1 VNDILDYS
9 SLENGRL
16 SIDAAPMN
24 LQDLVESSCKMVR
37 QAAKSKGL
45 EFRSTVAPDV
55 PNVIA
60 GDARRIRQILIN
72 LLGNAVKFT
81 RQGSVALEVAQS
93 RIGDHLGID
102 FSVLDTG
109 SGISDELRV
118 TIFQPFTQADSTL
131 SRPFE
136 GTGLGLAI
144 SRRLA
149 EAMGGTLDVESQP
162 GMGSRFTFRLP
173 QASAAPA
180 LVPAP
185 SLTEPSAPAGQEEP
199 TPALRLPVLVVEDD
213 SSNSFLAG
221 KMLKHLGYDV
231 EFARDGKLA
240 VEAFAPGKFQAILM
254 DMQMPVMNGL
264 EATRQIRALE
274 SGQRVPIIALTANV
288 MPGDR
293 ERCLESGMDEF
304 LTKPFK
310 LDQLSAKLEQFLG
323 GA

>member
-1 VNDILDYS
+1 
-9 SLENGRL
+9 
-16 SIDAAPMN
+16 M
-24 LQDLVESSCKMVR
+24 
-37 QAAKSKGL
+37 
-45 EFRSTVAPDV
+45 
-55 PNVIA
+55 
-60 GDARRIRQILIN
+60 
-72 LLGNAVKFT
+72 
-81 RQGSVALEVAQS
+81 
-93 RIGDHLGID
+93 
-102 FSVLDTG
+102 
-109 SGISDELRV
+109 

-254 DMQMPVMNGL
+254 DMQML
-264 EATRQIRALE
+264 RAT
-274 SGQRVPIIALTANV
+274 
-288 MPGDR
+288 
-293 ERCLESGMDEF
+293 F
-304 LTKPFK
+304 
-310 LDQLSAKLEQFLG
+310 
-323 GA
+323 